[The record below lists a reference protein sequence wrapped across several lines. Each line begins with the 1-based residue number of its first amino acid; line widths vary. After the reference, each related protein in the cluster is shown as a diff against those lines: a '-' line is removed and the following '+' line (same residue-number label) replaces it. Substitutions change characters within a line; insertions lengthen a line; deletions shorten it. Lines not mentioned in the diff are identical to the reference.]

1 MGSRRVAT
9 SGTRHSDSGA
19 TGAGSASRRRVVVG
33 AVALA
38 VVAGTVPLAVAQAGS
53 RTATMTPV
61 GTAAASAVAPLTAS
75 VATPAATRAAACRL
89 GWNAAPEVHA
99 SRRVAPV
106 VSVRSGRHACFD
118 RFVVETSGR
127 VDGYS
132 VRYVRAIVQDG
143 SGHRIP
149 VAGGAK
155 LEVIVVAPAY
165 TDGGRATYHPA
176 EPRRVVPLKGYRTF
190 RQAVYAGS
198 FEGQTTFGLGVRA
211 RLPFRAAV
219 VAGPRGHSRLVVDVA
234 HRW

>member
-1 MGSRRVAT
+1 MGTRRVG
-9 SGTRHSDSGA
+9 SSSGA
-19 TGAGSASRRRVVVG
+19 TGAASGSRRRRTVVG

-38 VVAGTVPLAVAQAGS
+38 VAAGTVPLAVAQAGS
-53 RTATMTPV
+53 RTATTTPSS
-61 GTAAASAVAPLTAS
+61 AAAAPAAAPATVS
-75 VATPAATRAAACRL
+75 VAAAPAATRAATCRL
-89 GWNAAPEVHA
+89 GWNAAPEAHA

-106 VSVRSGRHACFD
+106 VAVRSGRHACFD
-118 RFVVETSGR
+118 RFVVEMSGR

-132 VRYVRAIVQDG
+132 VRYVRSITQDG
-143 SGHRIP
+143 SGRRIP

-155 LEVIVVAPAY
+155 LEVVVVAPAY
-165 TDGGRATYHPA
+165 TGSGRATYVPA
-176 EPRRVVPLKGYRTF
+176 DPRRVVAVSGYRTF

>member
-1 MGSRRVAT
+1 
-9 SGTRHSDSGA
+9 
-19 TGAGSASRRRVVVG
+19 VVVG

-38 VVAGTVPLAVAQAGS
+38 VVAATVPLAVAQAGS
-53 RTATMTPV
+53 RTAGTTPA
-61 GTAAASAVAPLTAS
+61 GAAAAPAAVAAAPVKAS
-75 VATPAATRAAACRL
+75 TVAAAPAARAAACRL

-106 VSVRSGRHACFD
+106 VAVRSGRHDCFD

-155 LEVIVVAPAY
+155 LEVVVVAPAY
-165 TDGGRATYHPA
+165 TGSGRATYVPA
-176 EPRRVVPLKGYRTF
+176 DPRRVVGVAGYRTF

-198 FEGQTTFGLGVRA
+198 FEGRTTFGLGVRA

-219 VAGPRGHSRLVVDVA
+219 LAGPRGHSRLVVDVA